1 MKMKMHICS
10 CDIRMRFNP
19 NMPIVTY
26 DGPVDYE
33 KAVINKPSINGVV
46 LVGDKTSEDLDIH
59 ADPPKVIGEQLI
71 FS

>member
-10 CDIRMRFNP
+10 CDIRMRFNHD
-19 NMPIVTY
+19 MPVVVY

-33 KAVINKPSINGVV
+33 KVVINRPSINGVE
-46 LVGDKTSEDLDIH
+46 LIGDKSSEDLDIH
-59 ADPPKVIGEQLI
+59 AEPPKVIGENLI